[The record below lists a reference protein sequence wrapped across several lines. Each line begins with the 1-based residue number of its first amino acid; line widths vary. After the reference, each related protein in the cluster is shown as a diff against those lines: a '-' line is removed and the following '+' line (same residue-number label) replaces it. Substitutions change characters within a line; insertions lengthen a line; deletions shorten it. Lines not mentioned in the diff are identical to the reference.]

1 MFYCPNCGGKM
12 IFDIPSQKMKC
23 VYCGS
28 QMPPENYDIKNEVD
42 PSKYETNVY
51 VCKNC
56 GAELTSPDEQMVSFC
71 SYCGSEAVL
80 AGKIE
85 SENRPKEIIPFRI
98 AKKRCQEL
106 YKQKV
111 GKALFLPKEMKDEQF
126 LEQFRGIYIPYW
138 SVGVDFPQF
147 AQQMAYSETSL
158 GGSKYQHNTYL
169 LNLRA
174 ESQGRYLRDGSSSL
188 DDSIADA
195 IGDFSE
201 NTTSFKAA
209 YLAGFYADRA
219 DVMPEKYVEDVQA
232 EAKDHAAKAI
242 TSELSRRSMHYT
254 TPSLNAGPLRKAGI
268 NPDQIRTTTLEE
280 TFQPVCKDYYSKL
293 LPVWFLTWRKKDR
306 VSYVVMN
313 GETGSMYTELPVQK
327 SSYLITAGIIAVVI
341 FALLSL
347 FLTALPTTTLG
358 ITAILALISLTV
370 LTSELRK
377 LMEKELHLNDIGSKE
392 YDAANENLKK
402 KKKTKYKAA
411 KGAGVGI
418 GTSLLFIFAYI
429 GIRFVFEMIS
439 EGASIGDQYTFLT
452 ISAFI
457 CGILGV
463 IQMIRGISK
472 ASHLKEKSMVFWP
485 ILNGLAIMITFL
497 IAVIRPVSDW
507 WYYGGAVV
515 CMIGTLLPALELIDV
530 YNLMATRPL
539 PSFFGREGANHALKD

>member
-12 IFDIPSQKMKC
+12 VFDIPTQQMKC

-28 QMPPENYDIKNEVD
+28 QVPPENYDIKNEVD

-98 AKKRCQEL
+98 TKKRCQEL

-126 LEQFRGIYIPYW
+126 LDQFRGIYIPYW
-138 SVGVDFPQF
+138 SVGVEFPQF
-147 AQQMAYSETSL
+147 AQQMAYSETHLS
-158 GGSKYQHNTYL
+158 GSKYQHDTYL

-174 ESQGRYLRDGSSSL
+174 DSRGRYMRDGSSSL

-201 NTTSFKAA
+201 NVTPFKAA

-219 DVMPEKYVEDVQA
+219 DVMPDKYVADVQK

-242 TSELSRRSMHYT
+242 SSEFSRRNMHYT
-254 TPSLNAGPLRKAGI
+254 TPSLNSMQLRRAGI
-268 NPDQIRTTTLEE
+268 NPDQIHTTTLEE
-280 TFQPVCKDYYSKL
+280 TFQPVCKDYYGKL
-293 LPVWFLTWRKKDR
+293 LPVWFLTWRNKDR

-313 GETGSMYTELPVQK
+313 GETGSMYTELPVKK
-327 SSYLITAGIIAVVI
+327 SSYLTFAGILALII
-341 FALLSL
+341 FALMSL
-347 FLTALPTTTLG
+347 FLTVLPTTTLG

-370 LTSELRK
+370 LTSELKK

-392 YDAANENLKK
+392 YDAANESLKK
-402 KKKTKYKAA
+402 KTKSKYKAA
-411 KGAGVGI
+411 KGAGVGC
-418 GTSLLFIFAYI
+418 GTTVLMIAAYV
-429 GIRFVFEMIS
+429 GIRFLFDMI
-439 EGASIGDQYTFLT
+439 GGGGGVGDQYTFLT
-452 ISAFI
+452 ISGFAT
-457 CGILGV
+457 GILGI
-463 IQMIRGISK
+463 IQMIRAISK
-472 ASHLKEKSMVFWP
+472 ASHLKEKSMVIWP
-485 ILNGLAIMITFL
+485 ILNGLAIL
-497 IAVIRPVSDW
+497 IAFFIAMWRPVNDW

-515 CMIGTLLPALELIDV
+515 CMIATLLPALKLIDV

>member
-12 IFDIPSQKMKC
+12 IFDIPSQQMKC

-201 NTTSFKAA
+201 NATPFKAA

-327 SSYLITAGIIAVVI
+327 SSYLITAGI
-341 FALLSL
+341 
-347 FLTALPTTTLG
+347 
-358 ITAILALISLTV
+358 
-370 LTSELRK
+370 
-377 LMEKELHLNDIGSKE
+377 MHLNDIGSKE

-539 PSFFGREGANHALKD
+539 PSFFGREGANHALRD